1 MKKLLF
7 VAIALVAFL
16 VSCDKKL
23 NLAGSEFSNPNLIAD
38 GADNMLV
45 DAKHQLDDMCDS
57 LRQTTIAQAEE
68 EVQRKLTEEELAE
81 IDSQLQV
88 TFDEGYNEM
97 RHSIDSL
104 VQYVKVSCVLTFK
117 DDQHMA
123 LRMTS
128 QSTVDSS
135 DLRYEGTYQECNG
148 YVILKYDKY
157 RDSLVISPDG
167 QQLCGVLEE
176 NSFASTLNKTK

>member
-104 VQYVKVSCVLTFK
+104 VQNVKVSCVLTFR
-117 DDQHMA
+117 DNQHMA
-123 LRMTS
+123 LRLKTES
-128 QSTVDSS
+128 EVDNS
-135 DLRYEGTYQECNG
+135 DLRYEGTYQVYNG

>member
-1 MKKLLF
+1 MKKFLL
-7 VAIALVAFL
+7 VVIALVAVM
-16 VSCDKKL
+16 VSCNKKPS
-23 NLAGSEFSNPNLIAD
+23 LAGSEFSNPNLVAD
-38 GADNMLV
+38 GADNMMM
-45 DAKHQLDDMCDS
+45 DAKHQLDYMCDS
-57 LRQTTIAQAEE
+57 IRQAGMAEAE
-68 EVQRKLTEEELAE
+68 REVNRKLTDEEIAE

-88 TFDEGYNEM
+88 IFDEGFNET
-97 RHSIDSL
+97 RHTIDSL

-135 DLRYEGTYQECNG
+135 DLRYEGTYQEHNG

-167 QQLCGVLEE
+167 KQLYGVLEE

>member
-1 MKKLLF
+1 MKKFLF
-7 VAIALVAFL
+7 VAIALVAFM
-16 VSCDKKL
+16 VSCDKKP
-23 NLAGSEFSNPNLIAD
+23 NLAGSEFSNPNLIAA

-45 DAKHQLDDMCDS
+45 DAKHQLDYMCDS

-104 VQYVKVSCVLTFK
+104 VQYVKVSCVLTFR
-117 DDQHMA
+117 DNQHMA
-123 LRMTS
+123 LRLKTES
-128 QSTVDSS
+128 EVDNS
-135 DLRYEGTYQECNG
+135 DLRYEGTYQVYNG

-167 QQLCGVLEE
+167 NQLVGILEDDTYQ
-176 NSFASTLNKTK
+176 STLTRTK